1 MSEALKAEVI
11 VREKRQITL
20 PADLCR
26 QLGIQVGDHLEVTL
40 EGDVLIARPKR
51 TTALQALRELQA
63 VFASSGVS
71 EEQLQEYARKLRTPS
86 RTPIETAKARR
97 AQRNAS

>member
-1 MSEALKAEVI
+1 MSAALEAEVI

-40 EGDVLIARPKR
+40 EGNALIARPKKAMAR
-51 TTALQALRELQA
+51 QALRELQA
-63 VFASSGVS
+63 VFASSGVG
-71 EEQLQEYARKLRTPS
+71 EVEIQEYARKIREQLSAERYGQKP
-86 RTPIETAKARR
+86 
-97 AQRNAS
+97 